1 MRTIKQI
8 IIHHSA
14 TDPNWTIDKSED
26 VIASSHKTT
35 FNNPDSFGNQP
46 QYHYMVSLDGTSRNT
61 RDTES
66 VGWHCGN
73 LEVNKVSLGI
83 CLLNDFR
90 FNQLQTPQRSRLVI
104 LLKDLV
110 AKYNITR
117 DNIKCHRDI
126 VATQCPVIPQ
136 ETIESILDEV
146 YMDNVSDWAIESWQK
161 AKAKGIVKDN
171 PKDTITKEQ
180 LIVLLDRAGL
190 LN

>member
-26 VIASSHKTT
+26 VINKSHATT
-35 FNNPDSFGNQP
+35 FNNPDSFGNHI
-46 QYHYMVSLDGTSRNT
+46 QYHYVIAKDGTSRAT

-66 VGWHCGN
+66 TGWHCGN
-73 LEVNKVSLGI
+73 LEINKTSIGV

-90 FNQLQTPQRSRLVI
+90 FNQLELPQRSRFVI

-126 VATQCPVIPQ
+126 VATQCPVVSQDIID
-136 ETIESILDEV
+136 EILNEV
-146 YMDNVSDWAIESWQK
+146 YSDNVADWALESWNK
-161 AKAKGIVKDN
+161 AKEKGIVKDN
-171 PKDTITKEQ
+171 PKDVITKEQ

-190 LN
+190 IN